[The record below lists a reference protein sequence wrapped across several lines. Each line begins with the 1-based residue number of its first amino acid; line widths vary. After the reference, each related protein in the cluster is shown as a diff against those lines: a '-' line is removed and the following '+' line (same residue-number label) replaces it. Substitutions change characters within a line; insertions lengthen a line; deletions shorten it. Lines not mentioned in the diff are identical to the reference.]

1 MWGHMIPKSCQP
13 KFPARITTD
22 VIEMLGNEDLPRLYM
37 VPYPYVRLDW
47 RGCPNILVT
56 NNEAI
61 NDRGKFR
68 GMLELI

>member
-1 MWGHMIPKSCQP
+1 MPKSCQP

-47 RGCPNILVT
+47 RGCPNILFT
-56 NNEAI
+56 QDELAG
-61 NDRGKFR
+61 DRGKFNV
-68 GMLELI
+68 MFELI